1 MRRCLIVTGV
11 VRKGFLALVAALVL
25 TWSPQLSNS
34 AEFDSST
41 PPGGQFRAY
50 WVDAFGDDLFDASRI
65 DAIVAS
71 TKAARLNAIVVQAV
85 RRGDCFCN
93 RASVPRTEQPGVA
106 AFPFDP
112 LQTLIDKAHAQGIQ
126 VHAWMIATAFWRTGG
141 QPAVPSAP
149 NHAFNLHGPSTS
161 GYANWVMS
169 RDDGVTQSAMDWYLD
184 PGHPDAAQWIVDTA
198 TSIVANYAVDGIN
211 LDRIRYPDINSQVGV
226 PTWGYN
232 PVAVARFQQA
242 YNRTDRPI
250 ASDPQWAQWR
260 RDQVTN
266 IVRKVYIESFAIR
279 PSVRVSADTITYGN
293 GPQSTGGWQNSRAYK
308 EMLQDW
314 EGWMREGILD
324 LNIPMNYKRDQTT
337 PSDQRRM
344 YQEWSD
350 FAKDQQYARQVA
362 IGSAPYLNDIA
373 ATVRQVRTAVATSSA
388 GNHSAGWVG
397 YSYRTPD
404 DMTNEGQRSGAASR
418 AELERALTQPS
429 SYDPITPPIFA
440 STANVP
446 PMPWKAQPTTG
457 HLRGIARASDGT
469 ALAQTQV
476 LLFSQSS
483 GAIVRSMKTDGLGY
497 FAFVDLPPSSYRVDA
512 GGRTQGNA
520 DVINGRLTTL
530 GQGAPAPT
538 PVPSPTATPTPAPSA
553 TPSPSPTPPPT
564 GCTSSVGP
572 GIPPPPS
579 VPNGVRGFHASW
591 YGQSGY
597 PTLCPGQTSTAVV
610 AYANSGSFGWVSGR
624 MGEVAYLG
632 TWSPEP
638 GQDKPTPLGGNG
650 MLGSPATGWPHYNR
664 IAIQPSQ
671 YVGPGQVAWFQFTI
685 QAPQTPGVYRL
696 YLRPLIEGAQWM
708 EDYGVF
714 WVVTVK

>member
-1 MRRCLIVTGV
+1 MRKVA
-11 VRKGFLALVAALVL
+11 LALVAVLALVWL
-25 TWSPQLSNS
+25 PQQSNS

-41 PPGGQFRAY
+41 PPGGQFRAF
-50 WVDAFGDDLFDASRI
+50 WVDAFGDDLFDAPRI

-71 TKAARLNAIVVQAV
+71 TKAAGLNAIVVQAV

-112 LQTLIDKAHAQGIQ
+112 LQTLIDKAHAQGIE
-126 VHAWMIATAFWRTGG
+126 VHAWVIATAFWRTGG
-141 QPAVPSAP
+141 APATPTAP
-149 NHAFNLHGPSTS
+149 THAFNQHGPSAT
-161 GYANWVMS
+161 GYANWLMS
-169 RDDGVTQSAMDWYLD
+169 RDDGQVQAAADWLVD
-184 PGHPDAAQWIVDTA
+184 PGHPDAAQWIVNTA

-211 LDRIRYPDINSQVGV
+211 LDRIRYPDGNSQVGQ

-232 PVAVARFQQA
+232 PVAIARFQQA
-242 YNRTDRPI
+242 YGRTDRPV

-260 RDQVTN
+260 RDQITN

-293 GPQSTGGWQNSRAYK
+293 GPQSQGGWTNSRAYK

-314 EGWMREGILD
+314 DGWMREGILD
-324 LNIPMNYKRDQTT
+324 LNMPMNYKRDQTT

-350 FAKDQQYARQVA
+350 FAKDAQYARHVA

-373 ATVRQVRTAVATSSA
+373 ATVRQVRTAVAPSSA

-404 DMTNEGQRSGAASR
+404 TMTDDGLRSGAASR
-418 AELERALTQPS
+418 AELERALTQAS
-429 SYDPITPPIFA
+429 AYDPVTPPIFT

-446 PMPWKAQPTTG
+446 PMTWKTQPTTG
-457 HLRGIARASDGT
+457 HLRGIARTSDGT
-469 ALAQTQV
+469 VLAQTQV
-476 LLFSQSS
+476 LLFSQAS
-483 GAIVRSMKTDGLGY
+483 GAIVRSMKTDGNGW
-497 FAFVDLPPSSYRVDA
+497 FAFVDLPSNNYRVDA
-512 GGRTQGNA
+512 AGETLGTG
-520 DVINGRLTTL
+520 DVITGRLTTM
-530 GQGAPAPT
+530 GAGAPSPTPT
-538 PVPSPTATPTPAPSA
+538 PVPTATPATTP
-553 TPSPSPTPPPT
+553 TPTPTPTPSPTPPPG
-564 GCTSSVGP
+564 GCTGSVGP
-572 GIPPPPS
+572 GIAPPANVPS
-579 VPNGVRGFHASW
+579 GVRGFHAAW
-591 YGQSGY
+591 FGQSGY
-597 PTLCPGQTSTAVV
+597 PTLCPGETSTAVV
-610 AYANSGSFGWVSGR
+610 AYRNSGSFGWVSGR

-638 GQDKPTPLGGNG
+638 GHDKATPLGGDG
-650 MLGSPATGWPHYNR
+650 QLGSPSTGWPRYNR
-664 IAIQPSQ
+664 IAVQPSA
-671 YVGPGQVAWFQFTI
+671 YVGPGQVSWFQFTI
-685 QAPQTPGVYRL
+685 QAPPTPGVYHL

>member
-1 MRRCLIVTGV
+1 V
-11 VRKGFLALVAALVL
+11 LALVAVLALAWL
-25 TWSPQLSNS
+25 PQQSNS
-34 AEFDSST
+34 AEFDTST

-50 WVDAFGDDLFDASRI
+50 WVDAFGDDLFDAPRI

-71 TKAARLNAIVVQAV
+71 TKAAHLNAIVVQAV

-112 LQTLIDKAHAQGIQ
+112 LQTLIEKAHAQGIE
-126 VHAWMIATAFWRTGG
+126 VHAWVIATAFWRAGG
-141 QPAVPSAP
+141 QPAVPISP
-149 NHAFNLHGPSTS
+149 NHAFNLHGPSAS

-169 RDDGVTQSAMDWYLD
+169 RDDGVTQSAMDWNVD

-242 YNRTDRPI
+242 TGRTDRP
-250 ASDPQWAQWR
+250 APSDPQWAQWR

-293 GPQSTGGWQNSRAYK
+293 GPQSAGGWLNTRAYK

-314 EGWMREGILD
+314 DGWMREGILD

-350 FAKDQQYARQVA
+350 FAKDEQYGRHAV

-373 ATVRQVRTAVATSSA
+373 ATVRQVRTAVAPSSA
-388 GNHSAGWVG
+388 GNQSAGWVG

-404 DMTNEGQRSGAASR
+404 DMTNDEERSGAASR
-418 AELERALTQPS
+418 AELERALTQAS
-429 SYDPITPPIFA
+429 AYDPLTPPIFA
-440 STANVP
+440 DNANVP
-446 PMPWKAQPTTG
+446 PMTWKIQPTTG
-457 HLRGIARASDGT
+457 HLRGTARTSEGSV
-469 ALAQTQV
+469 LAQTQV
-476 LLFSQSS
+476 LLFSASS
-483 GAIVRSMKTDGLGY
+483 GAIVRTLKTDGRGW
-497 FAFVDLPPSSYRVDA
+497 FAFVDLAPGSYRVDA
-512 GGRTQGNA
+512 SGATLGTA
-520 DVINGRLTTL
+520 DVVAGRLTTL
-530 GQGAPAPT
+530 GEGAPPPPGPTPTPPPAATPAPT
-538 PVPSPTATPTPAPSA
+538 P
-553 TPSPSPTPPPT
+553 TPSPSPTPPV
-564 GCTSSVGP
+564 GCAGSVGP
-572 GIPPPPS
+572 GIAPPPS
-579 VPNGVRGFHASW
+579 VPSGTRGFHASW

-597 PTLCPGQTSTAVV
+597 PTLCAGETSTAVV

-638 GQDKPTPLGGNG
+638 GHDKATPLGGDG
-650 MLGSPATGWPHYNR
+650 QLGSPATGWPRYNR
-664 IAIQPSQ
+664 IAVQPSE
-671 YVGPGQVAWFQFTI
+671 YVGPGQVSWFQFTI
-685 QAPQTPGVYRL
+685 QAPSTPGTYRL

>member
-1 MRRCLIVTGV
+1 MRKVA
-11 VRKGFLALVAALVL
+11 LALVAVLALAWL
-25 TWSPQLSNS
+25 PQQSNS
-34 AEFDSST
+34 AEFDTST

-71 TKAARLNAIVVQAV
+71 TKAAHLNAIVVQAV
-85 RRGDCFCN
+85 RRGDCYCN
-93 RASVPRTEQPGVA
+93 RASAPRTEQPGVA

-112 LQTLIDKAHAQGIQ
+112 LQTLVDKAHAQGIE
-126 VHAWMIATAFWRTGG
+126 VHAWVIATAFWRTGG
-141 QPAVPSAP
+141 QPAVPSSP
-149 NHAFNLHGPSTS
+149 NHAFNLHGPAAS

-169 RDDGVTQSAMDWYLD
+169 RDDGVTQSAMDWYVD

-211 LDRIRYPDINSQVGV
+211 LDRIRYPDINSQVGM

-242 YNRTDRPI
+242 TGRTDRP
-250 ASDPQWAQWR
+250 APSDPQWAQWR

-279 PSVRVSADTITYGN
+279 PSVRVSADTITYGS
-293 GPQSTGGWQNSRAYK
+293 GPQSQGGWLNTRAYK

-324 LNIPMNYKRDQTT
+324 LNMPMNYKRDQTT

-350 FAKDQQYARQVA
+350 FAKDQQYGRHAA
-362 IGSAPYLNDIA
+362 IGSAPYLNDIES
-373 ATVRQVRTAVATSSA
+373 TVRQVRTAVAPSST

-404 DMTNEGQRSGAASR
+404 DMTNDGERSGAASR
-418 AELERALTQPS
+418 AELERALTQAS
-429 SYDPITPPIFA
+429 AYDPLTPAIFA
-440 STANVP
+440 GNANVP
-446 PMPWKAQPTTG
+446 PMTWKIQPTTG
-457 HLRGIARASDGT
+457 HLRGTARTSDGSV
-469 ALAQTQV
+469 LAQTQV
-476 LLFSQSS
+476 LLFSASS
-483 GAIVRSMKTDGLGY
+483 GAIVRSLKTDGGGW
-497 FAFVDLPPSSYRVDA
+497 FAFVDLPPGNYRVDA
-512 GGRTQGNA
+512 SGATLGSA
-520 DVINGRLTTL
+520 DVVAGRLTTL
-530 GQGAPAPT
+530 GEGAPPIPGPT
-538 PVPSPTATPTPAPSA
+538 PTPPPAATPAPSP
-553 TPSPSPTPPPT
+553 TPSPSPTPPV
-564 GCTSSVGP
+564 GCTGSVGP
-572 GIPPPPS
+572 GIAPPPTVPS
-579 VPNGVRGFHASW
+579 GTGGFHASW

-597 PTLCPGQTSTAVV
+597 PTLCPGETSTAVV

-632 TWSPEP
+632 TWGPEP
-638 GQDKPTPLGGNG
+638 GQDQATPLGGDG
-650 MLGSPATGWPHYNR
+650 QLGSPATGWPRYNR
-664 IAIQPSQ
+664 IAVQPSE
-671 YVGPGQVAWFQFTI
+671 YVGPGQVSWFQFSI
-685 QAPQTPGVYRL
+685 QAPATPGTYRL

>member
-1 MRRCLIVTGV
+1 
-11 VRKGFLALVAALVL
+11 VRKVGLVLVAVLALVWL
-25 TWSPQLSNS
+25 PQQSNS
-34 AEFDSST
+34 AEFDTST

-50 WVDAFGDDLFDASRI
+50 WVDAFGDDLFDAPRI

-93 RASVPRTEQPGVA
+93 RASVPRTEQPGLA

-112 LQTLIDKAHAQGIQ
+112 LQTLIDKAHAQGIE
-126 VHAWMIATAFWRTGG
+126 VHAWVIATAFWRTGG
-141 QPAVPSAP
+141 QPAVPAAP
-149 NHAFNLHGPSTS
+149 NHAFNQHGPSAS

-211 LDRIRYPDINSQVGV
+211 LDRIRYPDMNSQNGV

-242 YNRTDRPI
+242 TGRTDRP
-250 ASDPQWAQWR
+250 APADPVWAQWR
-260 RDQVTN
+260 RDQVTG

-293 GPQSTGGWQNSRAYK
+293 GPQSAGGWLNTRAYK

-350 FAKDQQYARQVA
+350 FAKDRQYERHAA

-373 ATVRQVRTAVATSSA
+373 ATVRQVRTAVVPSSA
-388 GNHSAGWVG
+388 GNQSAGWVG

-404 DMTNEGQRSGAASR
+404 DMTNEGERSGADSR
-418 AELERALTQPS
+418 AELERALTQAS
-429 SYDPITPPIFA
+429 TYDPLTPPVFVDN
-440 STANVP
+440 ANVP
-446 PMPWKAQPTTG
+446 PMTWKIQPTIG
-457 HLRGIARASDGT
+457 HLRGIARTSEGSV
-469 ALAQTQV
+469 LAQANV
-476 LLFSQSS
+476 LLFSVSS
-483 GAIVRSMKTDGLGY
+483 GQPVRSLKTDGRGW
-497 FAFVDLPPSSYRVDA
+497 FAFVDLPPGNYRVDA
-512 GGRTQGNA
+512 SGATLGTV
-520 DVINGRLTTL
+520 DVVAGRLTTL
-530 GQGAPAPT
+530 GEGAPPVPGPTPTPPPAATPAPT
-538 PVPSPTATPTPAPSA
+538 P
-553 TPSPSPTPPPT
+553 TPPPPPV
-564 GCTSSVGP
+564 GCTSSEGP
-572 GIPPPPS
+572 GIAPPS
-579 VPNGVRGFHASW
+579 SIPSGVRGFHASW

-610 AYANSGSFGWVSGR
+610 AYANSGSFGWVSGV

-638 GQDKPTPLGGNG
+638 GQDKATPLGGNG

-664 IAIQPSQ
+664 IAVQPSQ
-671 YVGPGQVAWFQFTI
+671 YVGPGQVAWFQFDI
-685 QAPQTPGVYRL
+685 QAPSTPGVYRL